1 MFVYKIRTMKNL
13 FIAILILIYSGIVNA
28 QEIIYFKMKEGK
40 INTPNK
46 TQLKKTIK
54 KYDLSNINEII
65 VSGYSDTTGK
75 ESYNVKLSR
84 IRATNTKT
92 ELVNQGI
99 PSDKI
104 KVKWFGETDKFD
116 KLKHHKNRCVEINFR
131 TKTLEPYKPIP
142 LFYEKSQVEIQK
154 FKINTD
160 RDTVIRG
167 KQGTIIKIPAGAFS
181 YNNNK
186 LKKSTIDF
194 QLKEVFLKSDMILE
208 NLTTVSGNRIL
219 ETQGM
224 VYTNAMHNG
233 KAITL
238 QKKISILTPTDT
250 IMDDAQIFDGS
261 RNLHSDEMNWSLNNN
276 TALRNFTI
284 KDVTQCPA
292 YFPGCG
298 SSYENSYFFTQ
309 CDKKYRMDYDA
320 RLECRR
326 RAIYGNWLSGHM
338 NPCPFFFCRIR
349 YLFNNFNPFN
359 VVKETNEKVMI
370 GLKKLAKNV
379 KKKGGLPDNKDLENI
394 ARLLSKKRIN
404 GEPLTKEEKNILEL
418 TRSIQREDNL
428 IKNGLVKKEQF
439 ATCSKLE
446 DLIKEYGVNDI
457 KELMVEI
464 NKPLLDKF
472 GVSTMKELLDTLP
485 KVNLKNIEVAYKS
498 KKISYEDYKFYVF
511 NSSNLGWKNVDVFK
525 DVPKNNMIS
534 LKVSEMPTKEI
545 DIKLVFVD
553 REFVLP
559 GKILD
564 KENFYFTNIP
574 KNEKAWI
581 VGVKYIDGKP
591 LLALKNITTKEKDF
605 DLEFK
610 LMSLQELK
618 DALKVIDFKS

>member
-1 MFVYKIRTMKNL
+1 MFAYKTRNMKNL

-28 QEIIYFKMKEGK
+28 QDIIYFNMKEGK

-54 KYDLSNINEII
+54 KYDLNSIHEVI
-65 VSGYSDTTGK
+65 VSGYSDTIGK
-75 ESYNVKLSR
+75 ESYNEKLSK
-84 IRATNTKT
+84 IRAVNTKI

-104 KVKWFGETDKFD
+104 KIKWFGETDKFD
-116 KLKHHKNRCVEINFR
+116 KLDHHKNRHVEIIFR
-131 TKTLEPYKPIP
+131 TKTLETYKPIP
-142 LFYEKSQVEIQK
+142 KFYEKSQVEIQK
-154 FKINTD
+154 FKINSD
-160 RDTVIRG
+160 KDTVIRG

-181 YNNNK
+181 YKNIE

-208 NLTTVSGNRIL
+208 NLTTISGNRIL

-224 VYTNAMHNG
+224 VYTNAMLNG
-233 KAITL
+233 KPIGL

-261 RNLHSDEMNWSLNNN
+261 RDLHSDEMNWSINNN

-309 CDKKYRMDYDA
+309 CDKKYKMDYDA

-326 RAIYGNWLSGHM
+326 RAIYRNWLSGHLIR
-338 NPCPFFFCRIR
+338 CPFFFCRIR
-349 YLFNNFNPFN
+349 FLFDDFNPFN
-359 VVKETNEKVMI
+359 VVNEKVMS

-379 KKKGGLPDNKDLENI
+379 KKKGGLPDNKDLEKI
-394 ARLLSKKRIN
+394 ARLLNKKLAN
-404 GEPLTKEEKNILEL
+404 GAPLTEDEKNILEL

-428 IKNGLVKKEQF
+428 ITNGLVKKEQF

-464 NKPLLDKF
+464 NRPLLDEF

-485 KVNLKNIEVAYKS
+485 KVNLKHIEVAYKN

-511 NSSNLGWKNVDVFK
+511 NSSNLGWKNVDVFR
-525 DVPKNNMIS
+525 DVPRDNMIT

-564 KENFYFTNIP
+564 KDNFYFTDIP

-581 VGVKYIDGKP
+581 VGVKYINGKP

-605 DLEFK
+605 NLDFK

-618 DALKVIDFKS
+618 EALKVIDFKS